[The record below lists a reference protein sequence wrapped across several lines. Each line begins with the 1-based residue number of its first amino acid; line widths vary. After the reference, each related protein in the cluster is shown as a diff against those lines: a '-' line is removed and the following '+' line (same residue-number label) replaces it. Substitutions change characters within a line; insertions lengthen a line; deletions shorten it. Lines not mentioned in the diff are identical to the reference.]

1 MFKLLK
7 CLNSQI
13 DAREVVPHMPKFSMK
28 WAIFELFARQSQSKT
43 GRKNHSCKVIFER
56 MQGKIQSSH

>member
-13 DAREVVPHMPKFSMK
+13 DARDMVRNMLKFSMK
-28 WAIFELFARQSQSKT
+28 WAIFALFARQNQPKIT
-43 GRKNHSCKVIFER
+43 CKNHSCKVIFER
-56 MQGKIQSSH
+56 MQGKMQTSH

>member
-13 DAREVVPHMPKFSMK
+13 DARDVVRRYAKISMK
-28 WAIFELFARQSQSKT
+28 WAIFELFARQNQSKT
-43 GRKNHSCKVIFER
+43 NRKNHSCKVIFER
-56 MQGKIQSSH
+56 RQGKMQTSH